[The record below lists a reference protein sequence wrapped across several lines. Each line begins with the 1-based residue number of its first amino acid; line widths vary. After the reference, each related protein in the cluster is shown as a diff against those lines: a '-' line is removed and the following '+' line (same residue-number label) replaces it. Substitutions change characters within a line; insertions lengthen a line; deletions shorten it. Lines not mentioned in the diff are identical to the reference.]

1 MELHSIEMLEELE
14 DMIENGKKSLMSGR
28 VSVDKNELLAVIDEL
43 KSILPDEI
51 IQANE
56 YYKDSRELRD
66 SAEHEADTIIAQ
78 ANKEA
83 DEIVDKAQ
91 NDAEAIIAD
100 ANSEADAIV
109 KEAHRQQAEL
119 ISEHRITQLATEQG
133 NEIIGQANERAN
145 EIKRAT
151 KKYLDDKLNYVSD
164 ILAKTY
170 NEIEANK
177 KSISAGRKRR
187 FRERRFFYAFFVTY
201 SPGKHIIK

>member
-66 SAEHEADTIIAQ
+66 SAEHEADTMIAQ

-91 NDAEAIIAD
+91 SDAEAIIAD

-109 KEAHRQQAEL
+109 KRSSTASRPSGQRAIESPQM
-119 ISEHRITQLATEQG
+119 ATEQG
-133 NEIIGQANERAN
+133 NEIIGQANERAA
-145 EIKRAT
+145 EIKRAM

-164 ILAKTY
+164 VLAKTY

-177 KSISAGRKRR
+177 KSI
-187 FRERRFFYAFFVTY
+187 
-201 SPGKHIIK
+201 

>member
-28 VSVDKNELLAVIDEL
+28 ISVDKNELLAVIDEL

-66 SAEHEADTIIAQ
+66 ASEHEADMIIAQ

-83 DEIVDKAQ
+83 DQIVNGAQ

-100 ANSEADAIV
+100 ANGEADAII
-109 KEAHRQQAEL
+109 KEAHQQEADL
-119 ISEHRITQLATEQG
+119 IAEHRITQIATDRG
-133 NEIIGQANERAN
+133 NEIINQANERAA

-151 KKYLDDKLNYVSD
+151 KKYLDDKLDYVAD
-164 ILAKTY
+164 VLAKVY
-170 NEIEANK
+170 NEVETNK
-177 KSISAGRKRR
+177 KSL
-187 FRERRFFYAFFVTY
+187 
-201 SPGKHIIK
+201 

>member
-28 VSVDKNELLAVIDEL
+28 VSFDNNELLAVIDEL

-66 SAEHEADTIIAQ
+66 SAEHEADTMIAQ

-83 DEIVDKAQ
+83 DEIVEKAQ
-91 NDAEAIIAD
+91 SDAEAIIAD

-119 ISEHRITQLATEQG
+119 ISEHRITQMATEQG
-133 NEIIGQANERAN
+133 NEIIGQANERAA
-145 EIKRAT
+145 EIKRAM

-164 ILAKTY
+164 VLAKTY

-177 KSISAGRKRR
+177 KSI
-187 FRERRFFYAFFVTY
+187 
-201 SPGKHIIK
+201 

>member
-66 SAEHEADTIIAQ
+66 SAEHEADTMIAQ

-91 NDAEAIIAD
+91 SDAEAIIAD

-119 ISEHRITQLATEQG
+119 ISEHRITQMATEQG
-133 NEIIGQANERAN
+133 NEIIGQANERAA
-145 EIKRAT
+145 EIIRAM
-151 KKYLDDKLNYVSD
+151 KKYLDDKLNFVSD
-164 ILAKTY
+164 VLELTY

-177 KSISAGRKRR
+177 KSI
-187 FRERRFFYAFFVTY
+187 
-201 SPGKHIIK
+201 

>member
-66 SAEHEADTIIAQ
+66 SAEHEADTMIAQ

-91 NDAEAIIAD
+91 SDAEAIIAD

-119 ISEHRITQLATEQG
+119 ISEHRITQMATEQG
-133 NEIIGQANERAN
+133 NEIIGQANERAA
-145 EIKRAT
+145 EIKRAM

-164 ILAKTY
+164 FLAKTY

-177 KSISAGRKRR
+177 KSI
-187 FRERRFFYAFFVTY
+187 
-201 SPGKHIIK
+201 

>member
-66 SAEHEADTIIAQ
+66 SAEHEADTMIAQ

-91 NDAEAIIAD
+91 SDAEAIIAD
-100 ANSEADAIV
+100 ANSEADAII

-119 ISEHRITQLATEQG
+119 ISEHRITQMATEQG
-133 NEIIGQANERAN
+133 NEIIGQANERAA
-145 EIKRAT
+145 EIKRAM

-164 ILAKTY
+164 VLAKTY

-177 KSISAGRKRR
+177 KSI
-187 FRERRFFYAFFVTY
+187 
-201 SPGKHIIK
+201 

>member
-177 KSISAGRKRR
+177 KSS
-187 FRERRFFYAFFVTY
+187 
-201 SPGKHIIK
+201 

>member
-66 SAEHEADTIIAQ
+66 LAEHEADTMIAQ

-91 NDAEAIIAD
+91 SDAEAIIAD

-119 ISEHRITQLATEQG
+119 ISEHRITQMATEQG
-133 NEIIGQANERAN
+133 NEIIGQANERAA
-145 EIKRAT
+145 EIKRAM

-164 ILAKTY
+164 VLAKTY

-177 KSISAGRKRR
+177 KSI
-187 FRERRFFYAFFVTY
+187 
-201 SPGKHIIK
+201 

>member
-14 DMIENGKKSLMSGR
+14 SMIDNGKKSLMSGR
-28 VSVDKNELLAVIDEL
+28 ISVDKNELLAVIDEL

-56 YYKDSRELRD
+56 YYRDSRELKD
-66 SAEHEADTIIAQ
+66 ATEHEADLIIAQ

-83 DEIVDKAQ
+83 DEIVNKAQ
-91 NDAEAIIAD
+91 NDAEMIIAD
-100 ANSEADAIV
+100 ANGEADAIV
-109 KEAHRQQAEL
+109 KEAHHQQAEL
-119 ISEHRITQLATEQG
+119 IAEHRITQIATERG
-133 NEIIGQANERAN
+133 SDIVNQANERAA

-151 KKYLDDKLNYVSD
+151 MKYLDDKLNYVSD

-177 KSISAGRKRR
+177 NSL
-187 FRERRFFYAFFVTY
+187 
-201 SPGKHIIK
+201 

>member
-66 SAEHEADTIIAQ
+66 SAEHKADTMIAQ

-91 NDAEAIIAD
+91 SDAEAIIAD

-119 ISEHRITQLATEQG
+119 ISEHRITQMATEQG
-133 NEIIGQANERAN
+133 NEIIGQANERAA
-145 EIKRAT
+145 EIKRAM

-164 ILAKTY
+164 VLAKTY

-177 KSISAGRKRR
+177 KSI
-187 FRERRFFYAFFVTY
+187 
-201 SPGKHIIK
+201 

>member
-66 SAEHEADTIIAQ
+66 SAEHEADTMIAQ

-91 NDAEAIIAD
+91 SDAEAIIPD

-119 ISEHRITQLATEQG
+119 ISEHRITQMATEQG
-133 NEIIGQANERAN
+133 NEIIGQANERAA
-145 EIKRAT
+145 EIKRAM

-164 ILAKTY
+164 VLAKTY

-177 KSISAGRKRR
+177 KSI
-187 FRERRFFYAFFVTY
+187 
-201 SPGKHIIK
+201 

>member
-145 EIKRAT
+145 ESKRAT

-177 KSISAGRKRR
+177 KSI
-187 FRERRFFYAFFVTY
+187 
-201 SPGKHIIK
+201 

>member
-66 SAEHEADTIIAQ
+66 SAEHEADTMIAQ

-91 NDAEAIIAD
+91 SDAEAIIAD
-100 ANSEADAIV
+100 ANSAP
-109 KEAHRQQAEL
+109 K
-119 ISEHRITQLATEQG
+119 TGKQG
-133 NEIIGQANERAN
+133 
-145 EIKRAT
+145 
-151 KKYLDDKLNYVSD
+151 S
-164 ILAKTY
+164 
-170 NEIEANK
+170 
-177 KSISAGRKRR
+177 
-187 FRERRFFYAFFVTY
+187 
-201 SPGKHIIK
+201 

>member
-66 SAEHEADTIIAQ
+66 SAEHEADTMIAQ

-91 NDAEAIIAD
+91 SDAEAIIAD

-119 ISEHRITQLATEQG
+119 ISEHRITQMATEQG
-133 NEIIGQANERAN
+133 NEIIGQANERAA
-145 EIKRAT
+145 EIKRAM
-151 KKYLDDKLNYVSD
+151 KKYLDDKLNCVSD
-164 ILAKTY
+164 VLAKTY

-177 KSISAGRKRR
+177 KSI
-187 FRERRFFYAFFVTY
+187 
-201 SPGKHIIK
+201 

>member
-28 VSVDKNELLAVIDEL
+28 VSVDKNELLAIIDEL

-66 SAEHEADTIIAQ
+66 ATEHEADMIIAQ

-83 DEIVDKAQ
+83 NDIVDKAQ
-91 NDAEAIIAD
+91 SDAEAIIAD

-109 KEAHRQQAEL
+109 KEAHHQQAEL
-119 ISEHRITQLATEQG
+119 VAEHRITQIATERG
-133 NEIIGQANERAN
+133 NEIVNQASERAA
-145 EIKRAT
+145 EIKHAT
-151 KKYLDDKLNYVSD
+151 KKYLDDKLDYVAD
-164 ILAKTY
+164 VVAKTY
-170 NEIEANK
+170 NEIETNK
-177 KSISAGRKRR
+177 KSI
-187 FRERRFFYAFFVTY
+187 
-201 SPGKHIIK
+201 

>member
-66 SAEHEADTIIAQ
+66 SAEHEADTMIAQ

-91 NDAEAIIAD
+91 SDAEAIIAD
-100 ANSEADAIV
+100 AKSEADAIV

-119 ISEHRITQLATEQG
+119 ISEHRITQMATEQG
-133 NEIIGQANERAN
+133 NEIIGQANERAA
-145 EIKRAT
+145 EIKRAM

-164 ILAKTY
+164 VLAKTY

-177 KSISAGRKRR
+177 KSI
-187 FRERRFFYAFFVTY
+187 
-201 SPGKHIIK
+201 

>member
-66 SAEHEADTIIAQ
+66 SAEHEADTMIAQ

-91 NDAEAIIAD
+91 SDAEAIIAD

-119 ISEHRITQLATEQG
+119 ISEHRITPMATEQG
-133 NEIIGQANERAN
+133 NEIIGQANERAA
-145 EIKRAT
+145 EIKRAM

-164 ILAKTY
+164 VLAKTY

-177 KSISAGRKRR
+177 KSI
-187 FRERRFFYAFFVTY
+187 
-201 SPGKHIIK
+201 

>member
-66 SAEHEADTIIAQ
+66 SAEHEADTMIAQ

-91 NDAEAIIAD
+91 SDAEAIIAD

-119 ISEHRITQLATEQG
+119 ISEHRIIQMATEQG
-133 NEIIGQANERAN
+133 NEIIGQANERAA
-145 EIKRAT
+145 EIKRAM

-164 ILAKTY
+164 VLAKTY

-177 KSISAGRKRR
+177 KSI
-187 FRERRFFYAFFVTY
+187 
-201 SPGKHIIK
+201 

>member
-66 SAEHEADTIIAQ
+66 SAEHEADTMIAQ

-83 DEIVDKAQ
+83 DEIVD
-91 NDAEAIIAD
+91 N

-119 ISEHRITQLATEQG
+119 ISEHRITQMATEQG
-133 NEIIGQANERAN
+133 NEIIGQANERAA
-145 EIKRAT
+145 EIKRAM

-164 ILAKTY
+164 VLAKTY

-177 KSISAGRKRR
+177 KSI
-187 FRERRFFYAFFVTY
+187 
-201 SPGKHIIK
+201 

>member
-66 SAEHEADTIIAQ
+66 SAEHEADTMIAQ

-91 NDAEAIIAD
+91 SDAEAIIAD

-133 NEIIGQANERAN
+133 NEIIGQANERAA
-145 EIKRAT
+145 EIKRAM

-164 ILAKTY
+164 VLAKTY

-177 KSISAGRKRR
+177 KSI
-187 FRERRFFYAFFVTY
+187 
-201 SPGKHIIK
+201 

>member
-66 SAEHEADTIIAQ
+66 SAEHEADTMIAQ

-83 DEIVDKAQ
+83 YEIVDKAQ
-91 NDAEAIIAD
+91 SDAEAIIAD

-119 ISEHRITQLATEQG
+119 ISEHRITQMATEQG
-133 NEIIGQANERAN
+133 NEIIGQANERAA
-145 EIKRAT
+145 EIKRAM

-164 ILAKTY
+164 VLAKTY

-177 KSISAGRKRR
+177 KSI
-187 FRERRFFYAFFVTY
+187 
-201 SPGKHIIK
+201 

>member
-66 SAEHEADTIIAQ
+66 SAEHEADTMIAQ

-91 NDAEAIIAD
+91 SDAEAIIAD

-119 ISEHRITQLATEQG
+119 ISEHRITQMATEQG
-133 NEIIGQANERAN
+133 NEIIGQANERAA
-145 EIKRAT
+145 EIKRAM

-164 ILAKTY
+164 VLAKTY

-177 KSISAGRKRR
+177 KSI
-187 FRERRFFYAFFVTY
+187 
-201 SPGKHIIK
+201 

>member
-66 SAEHEADTIIAQ
+66 SAEHEADTMIAQ

-83 DEIVDKAQ
+83 DEIVNKAQ
-91 NDAEAIIAD
+91 SDAEAIIAD

-119 ISEHRITQLATEQG
+119 ISEHRITQMATEQG
-133 NEIIGQANERAN
+133 NEIIGQANERAA
-145 EIKRAT
+145 EIKRAM

-164 ILAKTY
+164 VLAKTY

-177 KSISAGRKRR
+177 KSI
-187 FRERRFFYAFFVTY
+187 
-201 SPGKHIIK
+201 

>member
-66 SAEHEADTIIAQ
+66 SAEHEADTMIAQ

-91 NDAEAIIAD
+91 SDAEAIIAD

-109 KEAHRQQAEL
+109 KEAQRQQAEL
-119 ISEHRITQLATEQG
+119 ISEHRITQMATEQG
-133 NEIIGQANERAN
+133 NEIIGQANERAA
-145 EIKRAT
+145 EIKRAM

-164 ILAKTY
+164 VLAKTY

-177 KSISAGRKRR
+177 KSI
-187 FRERRFFYAFFVTY
+187 
-201 SPGKHIIK
+201 

>member
-14 DMIENGKKSLMSGR
+14 SMIDNGKKSLMSGR
-28 VSVDKNELLAVIDEL
+28 ISVDKNELLAVIDEL

-56 YYKDSRELRD
+56 YYRDSRELKD
-66 SAEHEADTIIAQ
+66 ATEHEADLIIAQ

-83 DEIVDKAQ
+83 DEIVNKAQ
-91 NDAEAIIAD
+91 NDAEMIIAD
-100 ANSEADAIV
+100 ANGEADAIV
-109 KEAHRQQAEL
+109 KEAHHQQAEL
-119 ISEHRITQLATEQG
+119 IAEHRITQIATERG
-133 NEIIGQANERAN
+133 NDIVNQANERAA

-151 KKYLDDKLNYVSD
+151 MKYLDDKLNYVSD

-177 KSISAGRKRR
+177 NSL
-187 FRERRFFYAFFVTY
+187 
-201 SPGKHIIK
+201 

>member
-66 SAEHEADTIIAQ
+66 SAEHEADTMIAQ

-91 NDAEAIIAD
+91 SDAEAIIAD

-109 KEAHRQQAEL
+109 KEAHSQQAEL
-119 ISEHRITQLATEQG
+119 ISEHRITQMATEQG
-133 NEIIGQANERAN
+133 NEIIGQANERAA
-145 EIKRAT
+145 EIKRAM

-164 ILAKTY
+164 VLAKTY

-177 KSISAGRKRR
+177 KSI
-187 FRERRFFYAFFVTY
+187 
-201 SPGKHIIK
+201 

>member
-66 SAEHEADTIIAQ
+66 SAEHEADTMIAQ

-91 NDAEAIIAD
+91 SDAEAIIAD

-119 ISEHRITQLATEQG
+119 ISEHRITQMATEQG
-133 NEIIGQANERAN
+133 NEIIGQANERAA
-145 EIKRAT
+145 EIKRAM

-164 ILAKTY
+164 VLAKTY

-177 KSISAGRKRR
+177 KPI
-187 FRERRFFYAFFVTY
+187 
-201 SPGKHIIK
+201 

>member
-119 ISEHRITQLATEQG
+119 ISIESPSWQRSRE
-133 NEIIGQANERAN
+133 
-145 EIKRAT
+145 T
-151 KKYLDDKLNYVSD
+151 KSS
-164 ILAKTY
+164 ARQMS
-170 NEIEANK
+170 APM
-177 KSISAGRKRR
+177 KSSAPRKNTWTIS
-187 FRERRFFYAFFVTY
+187 
-201 SPGKHIIK
+201 

>member
-14 DMIENGKKSLMSGR
+14 SMIDNGKKSLMSGR
-28 VSVDKNELLAVIDEL
+28 ISVDKNELLAVIDEL

-56 YYKDSRELRD
+56 YYRDSRELKD
-66 SAEHEADTIIAQ
+66 ATEHEADLIIAQ

-83 DEIVDKAQ
+83 DEIVNKAQ
-91 NDAEAIIAD
+91 NDAEMIIAD

-109 KEAHRQQAEL
+109 KEAHHQQAEL
-119 ISEHRITQLATEQG
+119 IAEHRITQIATERG
-133 NEIIGQANERAN
+133 SDIISQANERAA

-151 KKYLDDKLNYVSD
+151 MKYLDDKLNYVSD

-177 KSISAGRKRR
+177 NSL
-187 FRERRFFYAFFVTY
+187 
-201 SPGKHIIK
+201 

>member
-119 ISEHRITQLATEQG
+119 ISEHRITQMATEQG
-133 NEIIGQANERAN
+133 NEIIGQANERAA
-145 EIKRAT
+145 EIKRAM

-164 ILAKTY
+164 VLAKTY

-177 KSISAGRKRR
+177 KSI
-187 FRERRFFYAFFVTY
+187 
-201 SPGKHIIK
+201 

>member
-28 VSVDKNELLAVIDEL
+28 VSVDKNELLAVIEEL

-66 SAEHEADTIIAQ
+66 SAEHEADTMIAQ

-91 NDAEAIIAD
+91 SDAEAIIAD

-119 ISEHRITQLATEQG
+119 ISEHRITQMATEQG
-133 NEIIGQANERAN
+133 NEIIGQANERAA
-145 EIKRAT
+145 EIKRAM

-164 ILAKTY
+164 VLAKTY

-177 KSISAGRKRR
+177 KSI
-187 FRERRFFYAFFVTY
+187 
-201 SPGKHIIK
+201 

>member
-66 SAEHEADTIIAQ
+66 SAEHEADTMIAQ

-91 NDAEAIIAD
+91 SDAEAIIAD
-100 ANSEADAIV
+100 ANSEADVIV

-119 ISEHRITQLATEQG
+119 ISEHRITQMATEQG
-133 NEIIGQANERAN
+133 NEIIGQANERAA
-145 EIKRAT
+145 EIKRAM

-164 ILAKTY
+164 VLAKTY

-177 KSISAGRKRR
+177 KSI
-187 FRERRFFYAFFVTY
+187 
-201 SPGKHIIK
+201 

>member
-66 SAEHEADTIIAQ
+66 SAEHEADTMIAQ

-91 NDAEAIIAD
+91 SDAEAIIAD

-119 ISEHRITQLATEQG
+119 ISEHRITQMATEQG
-133 NEIIGQANERAN
+133 NEIIGQATSA
-145 EIKRAT
+145 
-151 KKYLDDKLNYVSD
+151 LP
-164 ILAKTY
+164 
-170 NEIEANK
+170 
-177 KSISAGRKRR
+177 KSNA
-187 FRERRFFYAFFVTY
+187 
-201 SPGKHIIK
+201 P

>member
-66 SAEHEADTIIAQ
+66 SAEHEADTMIAQ

-91 NDAEAIIAD
+91 SDAEAIIAD

-119 ISEHRITQLATEQG
+119 ISEHRITQRATEQG
-133 NEIIGQANERAN
+133 NEIIGQANERAA
-145 EIKRAT
+145 EIKRAM

-164 ILAKTY
+164 VLAKTY

-177 KSISAGRKRR
+177 KSI
-187 FRERRFFYAFFVTY
+187 
-201 SPGKHIIK
+201 